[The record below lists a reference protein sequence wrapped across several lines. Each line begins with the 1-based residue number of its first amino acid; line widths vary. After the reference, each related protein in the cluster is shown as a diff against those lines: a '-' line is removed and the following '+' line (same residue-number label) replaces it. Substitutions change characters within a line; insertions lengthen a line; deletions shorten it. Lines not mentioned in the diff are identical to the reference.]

1 MMEKTILEHIFASA
15 YHAQRSYRLQKY
27 ICCGNRRLFRLILS
41 LRIPLHLIAPAQA
54 LREMM
59 YKEKHFGSFI
69 KTQSRS

>member
-1 MMEKTILEHIFASA
+1 MQATMF
-15 YHAQRSYRLQKY
+15 
-27 ICCGNRRLFRLILS
+27 FRLILS

-59 YKEKHFGSFI
+59 YKETYFGSFI

>member
-1 MMEKTILEHIFASA
+1 MMEKNDSRTYFCIGISCP
-15 YHAQRSYRLQKY
+15 RSYRLQKY